1 MQQPNKL
8 HPDDAL
14 HIYTENEPG
23 NRYNECTLKSLPDT
37 EKSILSNNE
46 NPKNCSMTD
55 VLQAQNRKQS
65 DTGGLALL
73 LIVKANARVMVIT
86 NIDLSDR
93 LMNGQIGVVKYFAIN
108 QNEVET
114 IYAAFDDIPGG

>member
-1 MQQPNKL
+1 
-8 HPDDAL
+8 
-14 HIYTENEPG
+14 
-23 NRYNECTLKSLPDT
+23 
-37 EKSILSNNE
+37 
-46 NPKNCSMTD
+46 MTD

-114 IYAAFDDIPGG
+114 IYVAFDDIPGG